1 MKFSFLLF
9 VGALVLHSSA
19 YALSVSADCKT
30 YKENAKYDYA
40 AAANFFALAEEA
52 VSENKGIDVL
62 NENLEYAGK
71 ALNWAAGHASMY
83 QAFCKDKLD
92 GGARENPKP

>member
-1 MKFSFLLF
+1 MMKVSFLLF
-9 VGALVLHSSA
+9 VGALIVHSSA
-19 YALSVSADCKT
+19 NALSVTADCET

-40 AAANFFALAEEA
+40 AAANFFALAEES
-52 VSENKGIDVL
+52 VSENRGIDVL

-83 QAFCKDKLD
+83 QAFCK
-92 GGARENPKP
+92 N